1 MRHQVLRLR
10 GGAGSGDEEE
20 LELNVKHE
28 MAKNIIEDI
37 LDGVAEVAMA
47 KHIIEDI
54 LSKVMEACTEDLRGE
69 GSFSQRNPLQGP
81 GEDLNSSI
89 LLSSKFEW
97 SPDLDEELFRA
108 AIADNINQSRED
120 EDLNYSEADLNS

>member
-28 MAKNIIEDI
+28 MTKNIIEDI
-37 LDGVAEVAMA
+37 LDGVAEMAMA

-89 LLSSKFEW
+89 LLSNNFEL
-97 SPDLDEELFRA
+97 SLTEDLDEDLVRA
-108 AIADNINQSRED
+108 AIANNLNQSNGATFETD
-120 EDLNYSEADLNS
+120 VAQ